1 MHADTTRRE
10 RLRLLDLQRVPPVEP
25 VHDPDPSEP
34 GRRRPVDPPGAEDLV
49 WTHEVED
56 EAA

>member
-1 MHADTTRRE
+1 MPTDRRD
-10 RLRLLDLQRVPPVEP
+10 RLRLLDLRRPLVAPPEP
-25 VHDPDPSEP
+25 DPDPSEP
-34 GRRRPVDPPGAEDLV
+34 GRRRPADPPGPEDLV

>member
-1 MHADTTRRE
+1 MPTRRP
-10 RLRLLDLQRVPPVEP
+10 LDLHRPRRHKPEP
-25 VHDPDPSEP
+25 DPDPREP
-34 GRRRPVDPPGAEDLV
+34 GRRRPVDPPGVEDLM

>member
-1 MHADTTRRE
+1 MHADTIRRD
-10 RLRLLDLQRVPPVEP
+10 RLRLLDLRRVPAIEP
-25 VHDPDPSEP
+25 DPDPDPCEP

-49 WTHEVED
+49 WTHEVEE